1 MAKIL
6 LVDDERSLLT
16 VIKAALERDGHEVI
30 ATSEPEEALR
40 VIGEDGLDAVV
51 TDLKMSPIGGIEILK
66 EAKARDRDLV
76 VIMITAFGSVETAVE
91 AMKQGAHDYLIK
103 PLHLEALRL
112 SLRRALAHRAL
123 VRENVTLKR
132 ELAEIYRFDNIVGSS
147 EAIQKVFRKME
158 KVADTDSTVLI
169 YGESGTGKEL
179 VARALHFNSA
189 RRDRPFVAVSC
200 GALPESLLESELFG
214 HVKGAFTGAV
224 ASKDGLFKAADG
236 GTIFLDEIG
245 ATSPAIQSSLL
256 RVLQEREVKP
266 VGATRNIKVDVRVI
280 AASNERLEEMI
291 KRGAFR
297 EDLYYRLSVIPI
309 DLPPLRERKEDI
321 PLLVEHFIRKAVA
334 KREGSVAIKMS
345 SEVLKLLTAY
355 DWPGNVRELENAIER
370 IAALSDGGLV
380 MREHLPEKIAMAGDD
395 FENAETRNLKA
406 FVQEKERTHIRR
418 VLKETGGDKKAA
430 AKLMGIDLATLY
442 RKIDRLRANGN
453 ETRREK
459 EANDS

>member
-1 MAKIL
+1 MAKVL
-6 LVDDERSLLT
+6 LVDDEQSLLT

-30 ATSEPEEALR
+30 ATSQPDEAVR
-40 VIGEDGLDAVV
+40 AIREDRIDAVI
-51 TDLKMSPIGGIEILK
+51 TDLKMSPIDGIEVLK
-66 EAKARDRDLV
+66 EAKDRDGDVV
-76 VIMITAFGSVETAVE
+76 VILITAFGSVETAVE
-91 AMKQGAHDYLIK
+91 AMKRGAHDYLIK
-103 PLHLEALRL
+103 PLHLEELRL
-112 SLRRALAHRAL
+112 SLRRALSHRTL
-123 VRENVTLKR
+123 VRENLTLKR
-132 ELAEIYRFDNIVGSS
+132 ELAEIRRFENIVGSS

-179 VARALHFNSA
+179 VARALHSNSA
-189 RRDRPFVAVSC
+189 RRNRPFVAVSC

-236 GTIFLDEIG
+236 GTIFLDEVG
-245 ATSPAIQSSLL
+245 ATSPAIQASLL

-266 VGATRNIKVDVRVI
+266 VGATKNIKVDVRVI

-291 KRGAFR
+291 QRGLFR

-321 PLLVEHFIRKAVA
+321 PLMVEHFIRKALA
-334 KREGSVAIKMS
+334 KREGSIAMKMS
-345 SEVLKLLTAY
+345 TEVLHLLTAY

-380 MREHLPEKIAMAGDD
+380 MREHLPEKIALAGEE
-395 FENAETRNLKA
+395 FETDETKNLKA
-406 FVQEKERTHIRR
+406 FVQEKERAHIRR

-442 RKIDRLRANGN
+442 RKIDRLKAG
-453 ETRREK
+453 
-459 EANDS
+459 A